1 MKDLHSSKTSK
12 GLQVSLNGY
21 LISSLDLSGFLGLEL
36 KESENTSSEF
46 VIDINSTFQL
56 TRFNQTQT
64 LNPTDIE
71 TVKVMLDL
79 INLKIKQINCHKT
92 GELQVVLSDGSEIFV
107 PDEGYET
114 WHINKIYQER
124 IKQTLVIGGVGQ
136 TTFYK

>member
-1 MKDLHSSKTSK
+1 MKDLNSSKTSK

-21 LISSLDLSGFLGLEL
+21 LISCLDLSGFLGLEL

-107 PDEGYET
+107 TDEGYET
-114 WHINKIYQER
+114 WHINKIYKER

-136 TTFYK
+136 TTFFK

>member
-114 WHINKIYQER
+114 WCINKIYQER
-124 IKQTLVIGGVGQ
+124 IKQTLIIGGVGQ